1 MEECY
6 DVTVQSVQVC
16 ELTLL
21 STSEMN
27 EFHKIWYKS
36 HTTEGHYYVSVLTL
50 IQPVKNNEVDAQ
62 IREIWVKAMPLNA
75 GCRNDVQ
82 Q

>member
-36 HTTEGHYYVSVLTL
+36 HNTEGHYHVSVLTL

-62 IREIWVKAMPLNA
+62 IREI
-75 GCRNDVQ
+75 
-82 Q
+82 